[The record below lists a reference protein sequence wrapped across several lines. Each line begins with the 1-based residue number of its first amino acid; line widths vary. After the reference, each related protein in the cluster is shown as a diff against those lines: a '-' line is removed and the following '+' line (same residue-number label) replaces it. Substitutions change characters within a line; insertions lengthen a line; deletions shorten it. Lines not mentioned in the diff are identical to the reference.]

1 MSRRKHKPAPPR
13 DGSESR
19 MPLLS
24 RLAHGHAQVL
34 VFTLGQLSIKPL
46 GTFLTALVIGITLA
60 MPAGLHLLVKNLGTL
75 SHSWERSLQAS
86 LFLKED
92 VDDAQA
98 QALSQT
104 LRTRPGIDQVRY
116 ISRDEAMAQF
126 REHSGFGEALDIL
139 ETNPLPAVIVVFP
152 DPKQTPATIELLVDS
167 LAKLP
172 EVDQATLDQQWLQRL
187 YAILEIVRRGLHLG
201 LVHPAQTGLGAAQV
215 EEQLALRLGRGDL
228 DDAPVLEDEFVNLGL
243 DPVHREAD
251 QTHPDFRIVALDRL
265 HQADIAFLD
274 QVGELQAVTEIT
286 ARDVHDVTQ
295 VRHDQGLRGVEVF
308 LVAQLAG
315 QTRFVLRR
323 QDRNLI
329 DGADIGVE
337 AAGQR
342 YQ

>member
-1 MSRRKHKPAPPR
+1 MSRRKRKPAPPR

-187 YAILEIVRRGLHLG
+187 YAILEIVRRGVLLLAALLAAAVVVVVGNTIRLDIENRRDEIVVMKLVGAPDGFIRRPFLYTGFWYGLSGGLIALILISAALIAVADPAARLSGLYDSDYRVAGLSFLG
-201 LVHPAQTGLGAAQV
+201 LLSVLGGGIALGWLGAFWTV
-215 EEQLALRLGRGDL
+215 S
-228 DDAPVLEDEFVNLGL
+228 
-243 DPVHREAD
+243 
-251 QTHPDFRIVALDRL
+251 
-265 HQADIAFLD
+265 
-274 QVGELQAVTEIT
+274 
-286 ARDVHDVTQ
+286 
-295 VRHDQGLRGVEVF
+295 RHLSKIEP
-308 LVAQLAG
+308 
-315 QTRFVLRR
+315 T
-323 QDRNLI
+323 
-329 DGADIGVE
+329 
-337 AAGQR
+337 
-342 YQ
+342 